1 MEREFSDAKRE
12 IQDLK
17 SRLAA
22 ASATSCCSPSAISPV
37 KTVNVG
43 VMTDD
48 RSSCCCSLS
57 PVAPPVAPVGGDIAV
72 DKVAPAA
79 GDESA
84 LSGII
89 ARLDDLRMDADADL
103 PACENEVVG
112 TTPTTTTSSNDV
124 LARFALEDLFGSA
137 PTTATTASAPFSP
150 VSAVVGDAPFFEVP
164 VACGEQSVCEDVPA
178 FVFGGDAV
186 LPFSFGGAECSF
198 VLCPPPVVPEAF
210 VVEPAFL
217 PVVADTAVGVEQED
231 CMDAEMESLVDEI
244 DAILDEWEDE
254 DDENEMDLVAGTSA
268 AASPVDASVRAFA
281 PVSFGGVFAAVAPV
295 SFGGPVGGGVSA
307 ASAPFFVFGGSSGGV
322 SAASAPS
329 FVFGSSS
336 GGVSAASVPPFVFG
350 GSSGGAPTTTAAFS
364 FVGPSVLSV
373 PRSSGASVF
382 ATNKTAV
389 TSRPAPPAEK
399 LVFDPFFSSA
409 LGASTT
415 ATTTASTSSAGSND
429 EEIIG
434 RIKASRWERLFDE
447 GKSLSIF
454 EGFFLSK
461 C

>member
-1 MEREFSDAKRE
+1 M
-12 IQDLK
+12 
-17 SRLAA
+17 
-22 ASATSCCSPSAISPV
+22 

-48 RSSCCCSLS
+48 LSSCFCSLS
-57 PVAPPVAPVGGDIAV
+57 AVAPPVASVGGDIAA

-79 GDESA
+79 GDKSA

-89 ARLDDLRMDADADL
+89 ARLDDLRLDADADL

-112 TTPTTTTSSNDV
+112 TTPTTTTSSNNV
-124 LARFALEDLFGSA
+124 LARFALEDLFCSA

-150 VSAVVGDAPFFEVP
+150 VSAVVGDAPFSEVP

-186 LPFSFGGAECSF
+186 LPFSFGVAECSF
-198 VLCPPPVVPEAF
+198 VSCPPPVVPDAF

-244 DAILDEWEDE
+244 DAILDDWEGE

-268 AASPVDASVRAFA
+268 TASPVDASVRAFA
-281 PVSFGGVFAAVAPV
+281 PVSFGGP
-295 SFGGPVGGGVSA
+295 FG
-307 ASAPFFVFGGSSGGV
+307 GGV

-350 GSSGGAPTTTAAFS
+350 SSSGGAPTTTAAFS

-382 ATNKTAV
+382 ATNKTVV

-447 GKSLSIF
+447 AEEEEEVENEKASRGSVRGRL
-454 EGFFLSK
+454 EGRIKALNK
-461 C
+461 KGLR